1 MTPTADR
8 MTFPTLE
15 GRRMLSATGGPAS
28 PLLWALVA
36 STIVHTAVVAMPPAL
51 PGMAPTTRAEQGTT
65 LEATLLPASAAQADV
80 EPTSVVTASPIAIAN
95 QDATTSLQSPASTPQ
110 PPAPARALLG
120 VGSPNLQIAG
130 KALADNNRLGDLLSK
145 RMAEAPVEVDFPARP
160 KEPIRVRYPE
170 AALAAGREGSVAV
183 WVLVSPEG
191 TPDEVTVVDGP
202 PEFADAVVAAINEA
216 HFIPAQNNLVPMRY
230 ALAFQFDFALG
241 ASAPG
246 AITAKR

>member
-1 MTPTADR
+1 M
-8 MTFPTLE
+8 F
-15 GRRMLSATGGPAS
+15 SATGGLAS

-51 PGMAPTTRAEQGTT
+51 PGRAPTARAEQGTT

-80 EPTSVVTASPIAIAN
+80 EPTSVVTASPIAIAR
-95 QDATTSLQSPASTPQ
+95 QDATTSLQSPASAPQ
-110 PPAPARALLG
+110 PPAAARALLG

-130 KALADNNRLGDLLSK
+130 KPLVDNNRLGDLLTR

-160 KEPIRVRYPE
+160 KAPIRVRYPE

-183 WVLVSPEG
+183 WVMVSPEG

-202 PEFADAVVAAINEA
+202 PEFADAVVAAINDA
-216 HFIPAQNNLVPMRY
+216 QFIPAQNNLVPMRY
-230 ALAFQFDFALG
+230 ALAFEFDFVIG
-241 ASAPG
+241 AIAPG
-246 AITAKR
+246 AITAKH